1 MSAIEV
7 FHHGAWELRTL
18 TVDGE
23 PWFVAADVCAALG
36 YSNGRKAIGDH
47 VDDLDKG
54 VTACDTPGGRQNVTI
69 INESGLYALVFGS
82 RLDAAKVFK
91 RWVTAE
97 VLPEIRRTGSYT
109 APATVP
115 AVMPTHS
122 EALRGWADALEH
134 VERAEARIV
143 ELEPA
148 ARFATELAGAN
159 GDFSVREAAQIL
171 DRDPS
176 ISTGE
181 RRLFTTLKAIA
192 WIDRTGAPYQG
203 QVNAGRLVRK
213 LTTWTHPVEGPKVAC
228 QTRITPKGLRAL
240 HERLGGT
247 AQLVLL
253 TPPAGKAHP

>member
-1 MSAIEV
+1 MSAVEV
-7 FHHGAWELRTL
+7 FSAGNWSVRTVL
-18 TVDGE
+18 VDDE
-23 PWFVAADVCAALG
+23 PWFVAADVCDCLG
-36 YSNGRKAIGDH
+36 IVNGRDA
-47 VDDLDKG
+47 VARLDPDAVG
-54 VTACDTPGGRQNVTI
+54 TTDIIDRLGRTQQARVVS
-69 INESGLYALVFGS
+69 EAGLYELIFQS
-82 RLDAAKVFK
+82 RRPEAREFR

-97 VLPEIRRTGSYT
+97 VLPEIRRTGSYSV
-109 APATVP
+109 PAAVP
-115 AVMPTHS
+115 AVMPTHA

-148 ARFATELAGAN
+148 ARFANELAGAG

-192 WIDRTGAPYQG
+192 WIDRTGQPYQG
-203 QVNAGRLVRK
+203 QVDAGRLVRK
-213 LTTWTHPVEGPKVAC
+213 LTTWMHPTEGPKVAC

-247 AQLVLL
+247 AQLVLI
-253 TPPAGKAHP
+253 TPHA

>member
-7 FHHGAWELRTL
+7 FSAGNWSVRTVL
-18 TVDGE
+18 VDGE
-23 PWFVAADVCAALG
+23 PWFVAADVCSCLG
-36 YSNGRKAIGDH
+36 IVNGRDA
-47 VDDLDKG
+47 VARLDPDAVG
-54 VTACDTPGGRQNVTI
+54 TTDI
-69 INESGLYALVFGS
+69 IDRLSRAQQVRVVSEAGLYELIFQS
-82 RLDAAKVFK
+82 RRPEAREFR
-91 RWVTAE
+91 RWVTSD

-109 APATVP
+109 APAPVP
-115 AVMPTHS
+115 AVMPTHA

-148 ARFATELAGAN
+148 ARFATELAGSN

-192 WIDRTGAPYQG
+192 WIDRTGQPYQG
-203 QVNAGRLVRK
+203 QVDAGRLVRK
-213 LTTWTHPVEGPKVAC
+213 LTTWTHPTDGPQVSC

-240 HERLGGT
+240 HQRLGGT

-253 TPPAGKAHP
+253 TPHA